1 MTGLKDGSYKATVDG
16 QNGPMTVSVTVTD
29 GKLAE
34 VTIVSNNETENIA
47 GPALEKV
54 PAAMVAGNTP
64 DVDGVTGA
72 TLTSGRIMDAV
83 IQCLDQAK

>member
-1 MTGLKDGSYKATVDG
+1 
-16 QNGPMTVSVTVTD
+16 
-29 GKLAE
+29 
-34 VTIVSNNETENIA
+34 
-47 GPALEKV
+47 
-54 PAAMVAGNTP
+54 MVAGNTP